1 MGYKRQ
7 LPRTD
12 DARQS
17 ILNTAKLRK
26 DGPPPIVNVIS
37 QENSDALD
45 AEQPKFVIL
54 RNLVFEAKAK
64 DHAAT
69 SAFVNAL
76 QRLKNLTSHG
86 LQLVNFKV
94 IDEAEGFTEAT
105 RKLYGMD
112 LSGHLPAMTTEDEI
126 LHTTTDFI
134 DGETARIAEGG
145 TPLLDITK
153 ASVVA
158 LLETVEEK
166 RFAKQ
171 TSGNLLANSQTN
183 LAKERNIVDRL
194 IKLMWSD
201 IEHAAQKMPRGERH
215 EFGISW
221 GMDYKHTPDPAT
233 LNVRVIDAESG
244 LSLGGVKLRI
254 GKPGKKDGTKAT
266 TNFHGQQI
274 MKSKNFKP
282 TYINAS
288 LMGYDTLAKEI
299 CLEEDKTTDVVLKM
313 KKTGQ

>member
-17 ILNTAKLRK
+17 ILTTAKLRK
-26 DGPPPIVNVIS
+26 DDLPPEENPFS

-45 AEQPKFVIL
+45 AEQPKFMTL
-54 RNLVFEAKAK
+54 RNLVFKAK
-64 DHAAT
+64 SKDNDAT
-69 SAFVNAL
+69 VAFVNTL
-76 QRLKNLTSHG
+76 QKLKNLASHG
-86 LQLVNFKV
+86 LQLINFKV
-94 IDEAEGFTEAT
+94 IDQAEGFTEAT
-105 RKLYGMD
+105 RKFYGMD
-112 LSGHLPAMTTEDEI
+112 LSGHLPRLGTEDEI
-126 LHTTTDFI
+126 IHAATDFI

-158 LLETVEEK
+158 MLETVEEK
-166 RFAKQ
+166 RVAKQ
-171 TSGNLLANSQTN
+171 TTGNALANSQTN
-183 LAKERNIVDRL
+183 LAKERKTVNRL

-215 EFGISW
+215 EFCINW
-221 GMDYKHTPDPAT
+221 GMDFVHIPGFAT

-244 LSLGGVKLRI
+244 LPLVGVQLRI
-254 GKPGKKDGTKAT
+254 GKPGLKDGAKAT

-282 TYINAS
+282 TCINAS

-299 CLEEDKTTDVVLKM
+299 CLEEDKTTDIVLKM
-313 KKTGQ
+313 KKSGQ